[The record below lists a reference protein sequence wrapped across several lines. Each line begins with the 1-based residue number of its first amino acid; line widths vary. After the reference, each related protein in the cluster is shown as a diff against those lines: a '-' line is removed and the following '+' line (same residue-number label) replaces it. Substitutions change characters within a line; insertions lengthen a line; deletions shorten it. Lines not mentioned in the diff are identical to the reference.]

1 MKSSTFARSFELAKM
16 AAKIGIKEARSG
28 NLVSRMEQAVI
39 LADGLSK
46 LKGAAMKA
54 GQLLSLE
61 LVEYFPKE
69 AVEVLSRLQSSATEL
84 EYPLIEKII
93 RRELGEENFARL
105 VSIDPIPIG
114 SASIGQVH
122 RATFEGRK
130 IVLKVQYPGV
140 DESIDSDLQILKTVA
155 KAFCGLTGRQMDLGP
170 LFSEFKQ
177 MLKQEVDYM
186 HEAKMQQRYFEHSAS
201 LKGVEGLNY
210 VVPRIENSIT
220 TPKVLSME
228 WQSGVSLRRW
238 MGLNPSNN
246 QRRILA
252 DAVLNLYFHEFFEWG
267 LVQTDP
273 NQGNFLVRENGPSLD
288 LVLLDFG
295 ATREYSREFIQQYV
309 QLLEATAL
317 GDRAVLRD
325 QAISFGLID
334 KRESPAA
341 FEALHQVLSVAV
353 RPFFSKD
360 GKLLEY
366 SPFDFSD
373 EDHSRRSQDS
383 ARVLAAELKFS
394 PPPHG
399 LVFLHRKLGG
409 VYAILKSLGVAI
421 DVSVYWRRMIESA
434 ALKSKA

>member
-1 MKSSTFARSFELAKM
+1 LIVKSSTFARSFELAKM
-16 AAKIGIKEARSG
+16 AARIGLKEARSG

-39 LADGLSK
+39 LAEGLSK

-69 AVEVLSRLQSSATEL
+69 AVEVLSRLQSSATTL
-84 EYPLIEKII
+84 EYPVIEKII
-93 RRELGEENFARL
+93 RRELGEEQFAKL
-105 VSIDPIPIG
+105 KDIDQSPIG

-122 RATFEGRK
+122 RAHFDGRE

-140 DESIDSDLQILKTVA
+140 DDSIESDLQILKTVA

-170 LFSEFKQ
+170 LFAEFKQ
-177 MLKQEVDYM
+177 MLKQEVDYL
-186 HEAKMQQRYFEHSAS
+186 HEAQMQQRYLEHTIN
-201 LKGVEGLNY
+201 LQDVNGLTY
-210 VVPRIENSIT
+210 VVPKIESSIST
-220 TPKVLSME
+220 SRVLSMD

-238 MGLNPSNN
+238 MGLNPSND
-246 QRRILA
+246 QRRTMA
-252 DAVLNLYFHEFFEWG
+252 EGVLNLYFHEFFDWG

-273 NQGNFLVRENGPSLD
+273 NQGNFLVRENGSKLD

-295 ATREYSREFIQQYV
+295 ATREYSREFIRQYIK
-309 QLLEATAL
+309 LLEATAV
-317 GDRAVLRD
+317 GDRGILRD
-325 QAISFGLID
+325 QAIAFGLID

-353 RPFFSKD
+353 RPFFSDD
-360 GKLLEY
+360 GKLLEH
-366 SPFDFSD
+366 SPFDFSN
-373 EDHSRRSQDS
+373 EDHSRRSQDT
-383 ARVLAAELKFS
+383 AKALAAELKYS

-421 DVSVYWRRMIESA
+421 DVSVYWRRMIES
-434 ALKSKA
+434 